1 VYGTF
6 YPYYSPAQVWFNEN
20 PFAHNEYLQAA
31 SEAGWPGL
39 VWVILVIGSLIAAL
53 LILSR
58 RGARSPGNSCEG
70 QAVDAAL
77 LVVMMVAVHSSLD
90 FIFHEWC
97 VTLTVLALAS
107 FALRNPVDLGLSV
120 TFRFSKP
127 VKWLWL
133 IGVGF
138 GLIWMMG
145 VGSLRDERTQRLHM
159 RALAAGTEGNVEKA
173 EALELRA
180 LDFSPRYSTAWNT
193 LAYLSDYLAHHT
205 DSVAKR
211 TALIQHA
218 SDLYREALKCVP
230 HDVLLRENQIEFYM
244 SRNAWGR
251 ALELQKELT
260 REAPSHLP
268 NYDRQAKICLAMH
281 RPEEAVA
288 TCELAIQ
295 LKPTYMP
302 AVLVQTNAF
311 LAMGRPNKALAVA
324 LHALETP
331 PDETEPVDMAAVRE
345 QLANIVGGLQRS
357 SKGK

>member
-1 VYGTF
+1 
-6 YPYYSPAQVWFNEN
+6 
-20 PFAHNEYLQAA
+20 
-31 SEAGWPGL
+31 
-39 VWVILVIGSLIAAL
+39 
-53 LILSR
+53 
-58 RGARSPGNSCEG
+58 
-70 QAVDAAL
+70 
-77 LVVMMVAVHSSLD
+77 MMVAVHSSLD